1 MPMNSQ
7 EPIDRLDQATADRL
21 MKLRSMPVDTSR
33 LDHLIEAQ
41 IPRARTRSVLFRIG
55 PLRAVAASLATI
67 GMIGVIVW
75 SLSGGAVL
83 ASPDMMAQFHRD
95 MLSDK
100 TMAIKVDTIAQANQA
115 ISEQWNN
122 GVQIP
127 QVPAEHVMMC
137 CMRSIKD
144 KRVACVLLQSDG
156 VPVTMAVAS
165 AMDMKCPTSQ
175 TLTREGVEYHIQSS
189 GNLNMVMAERDGR
202 WICLIG
208 TLPADRLMN
217 IAGAIRL

>member
-1 MPMNSQ
+1 MNSQ